1 MSEFQRPG
9 TRKLRHRFTFE
20 GRITWLVVGAV
31 APAAIVALAIL
42 WFGDFTP
49 KVQWTLTLL
58 IVGCALGFIMSAR
71 EHLIRPLQTMTNL
84 LAALREGDYSIRAR
98 GAKSDDVLGEVLLE
112 INALGETLRTQRLGA
127 FEATALLRTIMAE
140 IDVCVF
146 TFDTERRLRLVNRAG
161 EHLLAQPIDKL
172 LGRRASDLGLDNVLD
187 ADQDAP
193 LTLSFPG
200 GAGRWGV
207 RRSTFRERGLPHE
220 MVVLTDLSKTLRE
233 EERNAWQR
241 IVRVLGHEMNNS
253 LAPIKS
259 IAGSLETLLRRD
271 PPPPDWQDDAR
282 SGLNVIATRADS
294 LSRFMQAYARLARLP
309 APEKK
314 PLDLQGLV
322 RRVANLETRLPVKVS
337 PGRDLEI
344 RADAAQLEQLLINIL
359 HNAVDASLET
369 GGGVLIG
376 WREISE
382 CVEIY
387 VQDEGHGIMNPT
399 NLFVPFFTTKP
410 GGSGIGLTLSR
421 QIAEAHGGSL
431 TLVNR
436 RGRHGCEAL
445 IRLPK

>member
-1 MSEFQRPG
+1 
-9 TRKLRHRFTFE
+9 
-20 GRITWLVVGAV
+20 VV
-31 APAAIVALAIL
+31 
-42 WFGDFTP
+42 
-49 KVQWTLTLL
+49 
-58 IVGCALGFIMSAR
+58 
-71 EHLIRPLQTMTNL
+71 RPLQTMTNL

-98 GAKSDDVLGEVLLE
+98 GARVDDALGEVLLE
-112 INALGETLRTQRLGA
+112 INSLGETLRTQRLGA

-161 EHLLAQPIDKL
+161 EILLAQAIDKL
-172 LGRRASDLGLDNVLD
+172 LGRRASELGLDHVLN
-187 ADQDAP
+187 AEEHVP

-207 RRSTFRERGLPHE
+207 SRSSFRERGLPHE
-220 MVVLTDLSKTLRE
+220 LVVLTDLSKTLRE
-233 EERNAWQR
+233 EERNAWQK

-259 IAGSLETLLRRD
+259 IAGTLETLLKRE
-271 PPPPDWQDDAR
+271 PPPADWQDDAR
-282 SGLNVIATRADS
+282 SGLNIIATRADA

-309 APEKK
+309 APQKET
-314 PLDLQGLV
+314 LNLSELV
-322 RRVANLETRLPVKVS
+322 RRVANLETRLPVEVAA
-337 PGRDLEI
+337 GRDFEI
-344 RADAAQLEQLLINIL
+344 GADAAQLEQLLINIL

-369 GGGVLIG
+369 GGGVTIG

-431 TLVNR
+431 TLMNR
-436 RGRHGCEAL
+436 RGHRGCEAL